1 MKHGNM
7 KRLISLLLVLCM
19 VVGLMSGLGVMADE
33 TEDLNYEQID
43 SDSVKLFQ
51 QEEAQGTDVQEEAPY
66 ADTDMVRAFV
76 VMEGKSVLERGFSTQ
91 DIASNTAAMAV
102 SQTLKAKQA
111 AVAAQ
116 ISAKVLDGEK
126 LNIHWNLTL
135 AANAMSVDLPYG
147 KMAETAE
154 LPGVKDVFLV
164 PQYELDP
171 REEADL
177 NTISS
182 GTMVGSYNTW
192 LEGYTGAGSR
202 IAIIDTG
209 IDSDH
214 PSFNGDAF
222 DYSLKVTATKNDKKV
237 FDYNLLTASEISDLL
252 PKLHAYERME
262 GLTGRDLFVNDKIAY
277 GFNYVDSDL
286 DITHDND
293 GSSDHGTHVSGI
305 ATANRYVKQADGTYA
320 YADNGVVGI
329 APDAQLL
336 TMKVFGKNGGAYADD
351 YIAAIEDA
359 IILSCDSVNLSLGSS
374 AVGFTTTGEEY
385 FDGVMD
391 ALSETDTVVTI
402 SAGNSGNWAEETPNG
417 YLYTEDANTD
427 RVGSP
432 GAYENALTV
441 ASVDNTGNTSVY
453 FSVGEG
459 KYTYADGAG
468 KNFAGGNTCKSNAFT
483 TLDKSENKTGTEYD
497 YVFIGDP
504 TNPDDTVKYGG
515 SKNDFAGTAGKIV
528 IVSRGNGVPFTE
540 KQNNAYAAKAAAIIV
555 YNNVD
560 GYDAIY
566 AACEKT
572 TPFITIRKDQM
583 ESILASST
591 KNENGVWGGKLT
603 VYGSG
608 VYTDTNATG
617 GVVTMSDFSSWGVPG
632 DLSLKPEIAAPGG
645 NIYSTVTDGKYD
657 VMSGTSMAAPSA
669 AGQAAVVAQYIKENG
684 LAEKT
689 GMSVRALAQSLM
701 MGTAAPVMDPEVDGV
716 EYSPR
721 RQGAGLTNVENAV
734 NTPTYVTVN
743 GYEDGKVKMEFG
755 DDPDRDGTYSFSFQ
769 VHNMTGK
776 AVTYK
781 MSGSMLAPY
790 VFEDS
795 GTKYIA
801 TSDINIDGDFAF
813 VSGNS
818 GFDPNGDGKLD
829 TGDVMAI
836 LNYAVDQAQ
845 LEDPESADFNGDGDT
860 NEVDAQ
866 ILNDILN
873 GGSYNGITLE
883 ILKGVNTVTVPANGT
898 ATVTVTMSLSEDGR
912 AYMEEN
918 FVNGNYVEGYVYLDA
933 VADAEGKVAVSQSI
947 PFLAYYG
954 NWTDPSMFDNFV
966 YAEDVYN
973 ADAHKYMSQNVV
985 NYYNLKK
992 TSGTTVLGV
1001 NAYARD
1007 TEFIADR
1014 TAVRTGDSLVSMT
1027 YSLTRNAEDVFYSIS
1042 NAEDGT
1048 VYFSKEYGSQYGAFY
1063 YTNGGSWQYTATSKG
1078 LYWNFTD
1085 ENGDPLPDG
1094 TKLNLTLTAIPEYY
1108 TPSADGSYTG
1118 LGKGATWNTKVTI
1131 DNEAPVV
1138 YQMFYASSADGS
1150 KTINVVA
1157 QDNQYIAAIQIIKAD
1172 GSAMIGSLYPNQQT
1186 VNEKLAL
1193 AFNAES
1199 LLSEDKVIIAV
1210 VDYAG
1215 NASAYM
1221 VELGKGGGEEPD
1233 PDPSVGLNGFFA
1245 FNTTNNTWS
1254 RFEPDTASTPE
1265 IAAEAD
1271 QMYAA
1276 AEYVDGYTVACTTAS
1291 DTTNKSYLTVMEHGK
1306 FKPTVVSMI
1315 DGVLIDMAYN
1325 KTDGNLYAL
1334 ASLVG
1339 EDGSP
1344 EYGVLVKVNYFTGE
1358 LTKVG
1363 TIDSDMMP
1371 GSRSGDVPQ
1380 VLACDDDGTFYIIN
1394 SSTSSSKVNLY
1405 KFNLSEDGEIG
1416 EITKLGKVGQ
1426 SLNYLQSMTIDHS
1439 TGKLYWARFYGSYR
1453 RYAELYELDKAT
1465 GKATKISDLPGETTA
1480 MYVVRG
1486 QGGSTETTDK
1496 VERIQISQTSA
1507 TMYSGYQLNLEAYVT
1522 PWNLTDRSVTWIS
1535 SDPEVASVSDSGL
1548 VKALKA
1554 GTTTITVTSNL
1565 DKSFSAKCE
1574 ITVLQNSTTLSG
1586 VVHDETGETYFATI
1600 DADSAAYTKD
1610 SAATED
1616 EIFSAVMVGDQLMAC
1631 GTNGLYNVDVENG
1644 YAMEKLT
1651 NMQEDV
1657 VFTDMAYSPH
1667 LDLTLATYGT
1677 FVLVVDP
1684 TAQYGHAGGWNLKS
1698 AFSTLAGIT
1707 YAGHDNTYDYFY
1719 LLSGNGSL
1727 YLAGLQK
1734 GEDGKYT
1741 LGLLSIL
1748 TTDKSL
1754 AITGQYMYQSLF
1766 YDLDTG
1772 WIYWARYDD
1781 STESSSIIA
1790 INEDTE
1796 EVVLRGTFDDAAWPV
1811 VGLYNAKAAVT
1822 DADRTGAYNFSENSS
1837 LAPDLAL
1844 GESIEAIPAESITS
1858 LAD

>member
-1 MKHGNM
+1 M

-19 VVGLMSGLGVMADE
+19 IVGLMSGLGVMADE

-66 ADTDMVRAFV
+66 ADTDMVRVFV

-237 FDYNLLTASEISDLL
+237 SDYNLLTASEISDLL

-293 GSSDHGTHVSGI
+293 SSSDHGTHVSGI

-336 TMKVFGKNGGAYADD
+336 TMKVFGKNGGAYPDD

-359 IILSCDSVNLSLGSS
+359 IILGCDSVNLSLGSS
-374 AVGFTTTGEEY
+374 AVGFTTAGEEY
-385 FDGVMD
+385 FDSVMD
-391 ALSETDTVVTI
+391 ALSKSDTVVTI

-417 YLYTEDANTD
+417 YLYADDANTD

-468 KNFAGGNTCKSNAFT
+468 KTFVGGNTCKSSAFT
-483 TLDKSENKTGTEYD
+483 TLDTSENKTGTEYD

-515 SKNDFAGTAGKIV
+515 SKDDFAGTAGKIV
-528 IVSRGNGVPFTE
+528 IVSRGNGVTFTD
-540 KQNNAYAAKAAAIIV
+540 KQNFAYAAKAAAIIV

-560 GYDAIY
+560 GYDSIY

-591 KNENGVWGGKLT
+591 KDENGVWGGKLT

-608 VYTDTNATG
+608 VYTDMDAKG
-617 GVVTMSDFSSWGVPG
+617 GVVTMSSFSSWGVPG

-684 LAEKT
+684 LDEKT

-701 MGTAAPVMDPEVDGV
+701 MGTATPVMDPEIDGV

-721 RQGAGLTNVENAV
+721 RQGAGMTNVENAV
-734 NTPTYVTVN
+734 NTPTYVTVD

-755 DDPDRDGTYSFSFQ
+755 DDPDRAGVYTFSFQ
-769 VHNMTGK
+769 VHNLTDK
-776 AVTYK
+776 AVTYQ
-781 MSGSMLAPY
+781 MRGSMLAPY
-790 VFEDS
+790 VIEDDD
-795 GTKYIA
+795 GTKYIY
-801 TSDINIDGDFAF
+801 TSDLNIDGDFAF
-813 VSGNS
+813 VTGSS

-829 TGDVMAI
+829 EGDVMAI
-836 LNYAVDQAQ
+836 LNYAVDQAY
-845 LEDPESADFNGDGDT
+845 LANAAECDLNGDKTVDQ
-860 NEVDAQ
+860 VDAQ

-873 GGSYNGITLE
+873 GGSYNGLTLE

-898 ATVTVTMSLSEDGR
+898 ASVTVTMSLSEDGR

-933 VADAEGKVAVSQSI
+933 VADAEGQVAVSQSI

-954 NWTDPSMFDNFV
+954 NWTDPSMFDPYV
-966 YAEDVYN
+966 LAEDLYN
-973 ADAHKYMSQNVV
+973 ANAHKYMSQNLV

-992 TSGTTVLGV
+992 SGGTTVLGV

-1007 TEFIADR
+1007 SEFIADR
-1014 TAVRTGDSLVSMT
+1014 TAVRTGDSLMT
-1027 YSLTRNAEDVFYSIS
+1027 MVYSLTRNAEDVFYTIS

-1048 VYFSKEYGSQYGAFY
+1048 VYFSKEYGSQYGAYY
-1063 YTNGGSWQYTATSKG
+1063 YTNGGTWQYTATTKG
-1078 LYWNFTD
+1078 LYWDFTD
-1085 ENGDPLPDG
+1085 ENGDPLPNN
-1094 TKLNLTLTAIPEYY
+1094 TKLNLTLTAVPEYY
-1108 TPSADGSYTG
+1108 TANEDGTYTG
-1118 LGKGATWNTKVTI
+1118 LGEGATWNTEVTV
-1131 DNEAPVV
+1131 DNEAPAV

-1157 QDNQYIAAIQIIKAD
+1157 QDNQYIAGIQIIKAD
-1172 GSAMIGSLYPNQQT
+1172 GSALIGSLCPNQQT
-1186 VNEKLAL
+1186 ANERLAL

-1221 VELGKGGGEEPD
+1221 VELGKGGSEEPE
-1233 PDPSVGLNGFFA
+1233 PDPSVNLNGFFA
-1245 FNTTNNTWS
+1245 FNVTDNTWS
-1254 RFEPDTASTPE
+1254 RFEPETAQMPE
-1265 IAAEAD
+1265 VAAAAD
-1271 QMYAA
+1271 QQYAS
-1276 AEYVDGYTVACTTAS
+1276 AEYVDGYTVACTTEG
-1291 DTTNKSYLTVMEHGK
+1291 YLTIMEHGK
-1306 FKPTVVSMI
+1306 FKPTVICKI

-1325 KTDGNLYAL
+1325 KADGNLYAL
-1334 ASLVG
+1334 ASLVN
-1339 EDGSP
+1339 EDGEA
-1344 EYGVLVKVNYFTGE
+1344 EYGILVKVNYYTGE
-1358 LTKVG
+1358 LTRVG
-1363 TIDSDMMP
+1363 TITSDMMP
-1371 GSRSGDVPQ
+1371 SSQTGNVPQ
-1380 VLACDDDGTFYIIN
+1380 VIACDDDGTFYIIN
-1394 SSTSSSKVNLY
+1394 SSTLSSKVNLY
-1405 KFNLSEDGEIG
+1405 KFNLTDSGEIG
-1416 EITKLGKVGQ
+1416 EITKVGKVGQ

-1439 TGKLYWARFYGSYR
+1439 TGKLYWARFYGTYK
-1453 RYAELYELDKAT
+1453 RYAELYELDKTT
-1465 GKATKISDLPGETTA
+1465 GKATKVSDLPGETTG

-1486 QGGSTETTDK
+1486 QGGSTELTDK

-1507 TMYSGYQLNLEAYVT
+1507 TMYSGYQLSLEAFVT
-1522 PWNLTDRSVTWIS
+1522 PWNLTDRSVTWSS

-1554 GTTTITVTSNL
+1554 GTAIITVTSNL
-1565 DKSFSAKCE
+1565 DKNFTAQCE
-1574 ITVLQNSTTLSG
+1574 VTVLQNSTTLSG
-1586 VVHDETGETYFATI
+1586 VVHDYEGNTFFASI
-1600 DADSAAYTKD
+1600 DADSADYTKV
-1610 SAATED
+1610 SGATED
-1616 EIFSAVMVGDQLMAC
+1616 EIFSATMVGDQLMAC
-1631 GTNGLYNVDVENG
+1631 GRYGLYNVDVDNG
-1644 YAMEKLT
+1644 YALEELT
-1651 NMQEDV
+1651 GMQDGF

-1677 FVLVVDP
+1677 YVLLVDP
-1684 TAQYGHAGGWNLKS
+1684 TADYGYAGGWNMKNN
-1698 AFSTLAGIT
+1698 FSTLAGIT
-1707 YAGHDNTYDYFY
+1707 YAGHDKTYDYFY

-1727 YLAGLQK
+1727 YLAGVQK
-1734 GEDGKYT
+1734 DSDGCYLK
-1741 LGLLSIL
+1741 LLSII

-1754 AITGQYMYQSLF
+1754 AITGQYMYQSLY

-1781 STESSSIIA
+1781 NTESSSIVA
-1790 INEDTE
+1790 INEDTQ

-1811 VGLYNAKAAVT
+1811 VGLYNAQPSKADV
-1822 DADRTGAYNFSENSS
+1822 DRTGDFNFSENSS
-1837 LAPDLAL
+1837 LASDETM
-1844 GESIEAIPAESITS
+1844 GEFAEAIPAESVAS
-1858 LAD
+1858 LMG